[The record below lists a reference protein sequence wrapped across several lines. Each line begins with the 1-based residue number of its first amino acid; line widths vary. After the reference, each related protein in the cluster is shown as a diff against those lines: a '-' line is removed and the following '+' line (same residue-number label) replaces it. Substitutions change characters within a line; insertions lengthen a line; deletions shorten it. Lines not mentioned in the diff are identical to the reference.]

1 MADDRPDDPGL
12 VEPLPP
18 APRPVS
24 RRALL
29 RSAGVGAAALPLV
42 GMLGC
47 TPTDSRPGANG
58 SAAVD
63 PSATA
68 ASSGAADPPATEA
81 AAAQPSP
88 APVRSTKG
96 APAMHPQFMQQ
107 PQVRLPRRG
116 AGNGMNVI
124 LVVIDSVRRDH
135 LGVYGSRDTRTPAID
150 ELARSSTRFT
160 QARPE
165 AMPTVQVRRCVHT
178 GMRTFPTRN
187 WWPQKGDGVRMP
199 GWQRIPEEQV
209 TLAEILT
216 AAGYFTSFITDTPHL
231 FKPSMNFHRGFQH
244 WNLVRGQPA
253 DGLRG
258 AGVPRRSE
266 QDHAAP
272 RVFTAAMDLLEEA
285 RQLGPFLMVVD
296 SYDPHEPWDPPASW
310 VVEYGDRDFD
320 GPEPVRPQYGWAD
333 YLTEAQL
340 GRMNVLYRAELSMV
354 DAWFGRFIDEVGS
367 RRLLD
372 DTLLVF
378 VSDHGVLL
386 GEHNLVGKPVSESL
400 WPEITDVPLLV
411 RHPEHAR
418 ERTDDRFVSTHDVV
432 PTVLGAL
439 GITPPFELPGLDLTP
454 IVAGRPQRVP
464 SRDHLTM
471 GYAGHAMVR
480 TDRWA
485 LTTTA
490 DGSTRRLFD
499 VRDDPGFTRDIAADH
514 PRVVRRLLDRIER
527 DAGGPLPVHD
537 GEAVTAR
544 LGGRP

>member
-1 MADDRPDDPGL
+1 MADDRPDDPGT
-12 VEPLPP
+12 VDPQPPP
-18 APRPVS
+18 ARTVS
-24 RRALL
+24 RRSLL
-29 RSAGVGAAALPLV
+29 RSAGVGAAALPLAGV
-42 GMLGC
+42 LGC
-47 TPTDSRPGANG
+47 TPAGSGPGEIG
-58 SAAVD
+58 SAAVE
-63 PSATA
+63 PSPA
-68 ASSGAADPPATEA
+68 APPSDAAPTSA
-81 AAAQPSP
+81 APTGPEPSP
-88 APVRSTKG
+88 APVRSTTG
-96 APAMHPQFMQQ
+96 SPAMHRQFMQL
-107 PQVRLPRRG
+107 PEVRLPRRG
-116 AGNGMNVI
+116 AGNGMNVL
-124 LVVIDSVRRDH
+124 LVVVDSVRRDH

-178 GMRTFPTRN
+178 GTRTFPTRN
-187 WWPQKGDGVRMP
+187 WWPRKGDSVRMP
-199 GWQRIPEEQV
+199 GWQPIPEEQV
-209 TLAEILT
+209 TLAEILA

-253 DGLRG
+253 DGFRG
-258 AGVPRRSE
+258 GAVPRRSE

-285 RQLGPFLMVVD
+285 RRLGPFLMVVD

-310 VVEYGDRDFD
+310 VAEYGDRDFA
-320 GPEPVRPQYGWAD
+320 GPEPSAPAYGWAD

-340 GRMNVLYRAELSMV
+340 RRMRLLYRAELSMV
-354 DAWFGRFIDEVGS
+354 DAWFGRFIEEIDR

-372 DTLLVF
+372 DTLVVF
-378 VSDHGVLL
+378 LSDHGVLL

-432 PTVLGAL
+432 PTILGAL
-439 GITPPFELPGLDLTP
+439 GIAPPFELPGLDLTP
-454 IVAGRPQRVP
+454 ILAGRPRRVAR
-464 SRDHLTM
+464 RDHLTM
-471 GYAGHAMVR
+471 GYAGHAMIR

-485 LTTTA
+485 LTTTS
-490 DGSTRRLFD
+490 DGGTRRLFD
-499 VRDDPGFTRDIAADH
+499 TAADPGFTRDVAADN
-514 PRVVRRLLDRIER
+514 PQVVRRLLGRLER

-537 GEAVTAR
+537 GDAVTAR
-544 LGGRP
+544 LGER